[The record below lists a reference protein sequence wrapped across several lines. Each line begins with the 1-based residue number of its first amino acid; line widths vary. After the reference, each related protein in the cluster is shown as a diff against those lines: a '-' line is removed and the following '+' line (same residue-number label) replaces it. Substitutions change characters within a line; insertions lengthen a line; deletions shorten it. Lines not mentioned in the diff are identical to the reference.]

1 MFGSFGEKY
10 YLCTEPNFFIMK
22 YRAKCTNWVESLQK
36 WYPEIPVLSDVSGD
50 YWAELDNE
58 DAAEAVEKI
67 NKMVGELWKQK

>member
-1 MFGSFGEKY
+1 MP
-10 YLCTEPNFFIMK
+10 PNQILLNMK

-67 NKMVGELWKQK
+67 NKMVGELSWNQK

>member
-1 MFGSFGEKY
+1 M
-10 YLCTEPNFFIMK
+10 
-22 YRAKCTNWVESLQK
+22 ESLQK

-67 NKMVGELWKQK
+67 NKMVGNLSWKQK